1 MTRPTGNP
9 AGKPVKCE
17 RCPEDI
23 NKRATHSPCCSS
35 HGVRLCCRHYRRTH
49 FVEVGD
55 CCDAYRL
62 EREAAHR
69 ATAESLARVRG
80 RKPLGDV
87 LAEMEREDPAV
98 GAAAASYDRTV
109 ERLVGKGPGL
119 SHEEVKRIYE
129 PGNEVD

>member
-23 NKRATHSPCCSS
+23 NKRATHTPCCSS

-55 CCDAYRL
+55 CCDAHRL
-62 EREAAHR
+62 ELEAAHT
-69 ATAESLARVRG
+69 ATAEALARVET
-80 RKPLGDV
+80 KHIK
-87 LAEMEREDPAV
+87 E
-98 GAAAASYDRTV
+98 
-109 ERLVGKGPGL
+109 L
-119 SHEEVKRIYE
+119 SSLIL
-129 PGNEVD
+129 GNETD